1 MDDDSRLN
9 NTKLWIIMLVEF
21 DSNIAQLKDAFW
33 TIVLIAGPV
42 LLAALAIGLF
52 IGILQAATSINE
64 MTLSFVP
71 KILLVLIFLAIFS
84 SYMMTGL
91 TEYFIA
97 IFKDIANIR

>member
-1 MDDDSRLN
+1 MGL
-9 NTKLWIIMLVEF
+9 EF
-21 DSNIAQLKDAFW
+21 DGNVAQLKDAFW

-42 LLAALAIGLF
+42 LLAALVIGLL

-84 SYMMTGL
+84 SFMMSGL
-91 TEYFIA
+91 TEYFSG
-97 IFKDIANIR
+97 IFEEIANIR

>member
-1 MDDDSRLN
+1 MGL
-9 NTKLWIIMLVEF
+9 EF
-21 DSNIAQLKDAFW
+21 DGNIAQLKDAFW

-42 LLAALAIGLF
+42 LMAALVIGLL

-84 SYMMTGL
+84 SFMMNGL
-91 TEYFIA
+91 TEYFSG
-97 IFKDIANIR
+97 IFEEIANIR

>member
-1 MDDDSRLN
+1 MGL
-9 NTKLWIIMLVEF
+9 EF
-21 DSNIAQLKDAFW
+21 DGNIAQLKDAFW

-84 SYMMTGL
+84 SFMMSGL
-91 TEYFIA
+91 TEYFSG
-97 IFKDIANIR
+97 IFEEIANIR

>member
-1 MDDDSRLN
+1 M
-9 NTKLWIIMLVEF
+9 IMGLEF
-21 DSNIAQLKDAFW
+21 DGNIAQLKDAFW

-42 LLAALAIGLF
+42 LLAALVIGLL

-84 SYMMTGL
+84 SFMMSGL
-91 TEYFIA
+91 TEYFSR
-97 IFKDIANIR
+97 IFEEIANIR